1 LSKKELSNVAP
12 ASVLVWDEFRF
23 NFWAYLLFF
32 YRIYLLQ
39 FLNEFTNVIQLLKCT
54 HYYFQTYLIFTIIVS
69 NVVWTQT
76 YLVFTF
82 TNVVWTQQVDVFWLM
97 SERKYPAEFQH
108 ESTQSVVCL
117 SFTQK
122 IFCFETRSILR
133 WLFLW
138 KSEVYPLNDLR
149 LLRKITQ
156 PNLT

>member
-1 LSKKELSNVAP
+1 MSKKELSNVAP
-12 ASVLVWDEFRF
+12 ASVLVWDEFKF
-23 NFWAYLLFF
+23 NFWAYLLCFLSYLPTTIF
-32 YRIYLLQ
+32 KRIYD
-39 FLNEFTNVIQLLKCT
+39 
-54 HYYFQTYLIFTIIVS
+54 YFQTYLIFTIIVS
-69 NVVWTQT
+69 NVVWTQS

-133 WLFLW
+133 LTFLW
-138 KSEVYPLNDLR
+138 KSEVDYPDVASKNYP
-149 LLRKITQ
+149 T
-156 PNLT
+156 